1 MQQAY
6 DRPTTWLRTIYT
18 RTTFSPTTCQ
28 NRVQFH
34 SGGLGIAT
42 NKMAESGKVSA
53 AVIVSIICKRRKKKR
68 KVKEVW
74 EREWLRR
81 RTERGVFRQLLEEL
95 RLEDECNY
103 RRYLRMDTETFQV
116 RLNGFPY
123 FVNTYSGCFGAFL
136 NCERHFQIMVFMDI
150 RNFSV

>member
-1 MQQAY
+1 MPKSRAI
-6 DRPTTWLRTIYT
+6 PLRWTGD
-18 RTTFSPTTCQ
+18 SNKQ
-28 NRVQFH
+28 NGR
-34 SGGLGIAT
+34 
-42 NKMAESGKVSA
+42 E
-53 AVIVSIICKRRKKKR
+53 RKSFGR
-68 KVKEVW
+68 GHCFNNLQEKEEEEKGEGSVG
-74 EREWLRR
+74 
-81 RTERGVFRQLLEEL
+81 ERGVFRQLLEEL